1 MEKSAT
7 PQLDEATLSGDIR
20 DFLLTWIRNMQKP
33 FEQMSESDQR
43 DLIDAVEGSAREL
56 VGGVISVVSGRGF
69 EKAFVKL
76 GKFSVGDGIEAKL
89 ITDRSERNLLNFN
102 DFAGRSAMLI
112 FADPA
117 EFDGARGP
125 ARVFKRQR
133 DIEEEIADQKEA
145 EVSDKAVA
153 EKTERMAAA
162 EAKPKKEK
170 KPKAEKPP
178 VKTTDVETSKPF
190 AKPSAVI
197 DGDGKV
203 KRIDTSPGAFGTNRE
218 LIDPDTGE
226 VLDASRS
233 NPTRDRSLEDE
244 HRLNEN
250 ETVDPITGEV
260 IEIKPA
266 ATLDDLFSRA
276 AEPEPDAV
284 LVDEAEEVQ
293 WTKNPAQQAPTMPD
307 EMPTH
312 LKRVKNPA
320 KPGTID
326 KDDPGEPE
334 TVTVNDDAP
343 VARSRPTS
351 AEPKVDEDFP

>member
-1 MEKSAT
+1 MAETAT

-20 DFLLTWIRNMQKP
+20 DFILTWVRNMKKP

-43 DLIDAVEGSAREL
+43 DVIDAVEGSAREL

-117 EFDGARGP
+117 DFDGARGP

-133 DIEEEIADQKEA
+133 DIEEHIADSKAAEA
-145 EVSDKAVA
+145 
-153 EKTERMAAA
+153 KTPAADPPATPPVA
-162 EAKPKKEK
+162 EAKPKKERKK
-170 KPKAEKPP
+170 KPEPEP
-178 VKTTDVETSKPF
+178 VKTTDVDTSKP
-190 AKPSAVI
+190 APR
-197 DGDGKV
+197 D
-203 KRIDTSPGAFGTNRE
+203 
-218 LIDPDTGE
+218 LIDPATGKT
-226 VLDASRS
+226 LDASKS

-250 ETVDPITGEV
+250 ETVDPITGEI

-266 ATLDDLFSRA
+266 ATLDDLFTKA
-276 AEPEPDAV
+276 AEPEPDFVLVEEV
-284 LVDEAEEVQ
+284 LVDPATGAETV
-293 WTKNPAQQAPTMPD
+293 WHPNPAQAAPSIP
-307 EMPTH
+307 ELPKH

>member
-20 DFLLTWIRNMQKP
+20 DFILTWVRNMKKP

-43 DLIDAVEGSAREL
+43 DVIDAVEGSAREL

-102 DFAGRSAMLI
+102 HFAGRSAMLI

-117 EFDGARGP
+117 DFDGARGP

-133 DIEEEIADQKEA
+133 DIEEHIADSKAA
-145 EVSDKAVA
+145 ETTQPAADPPADPP
-153 EKTERMAAA
+153 AA

-170 KPKAEKPP
+170 KPKPEKPP
-178 VKTTDVETSKPF
+178 VKTTDVDTSKQPL
-190 AKPSAVI
+190 
-197 DGDGKV
+197 
-203 KRIDTSPGAFGTNRE
+203 RE
-218 LIDPDTGE
+218 LNDPSTGKT
-226 VLDASRS
+226 LDASVS

-250 ETVDPITGEV
+250 ETVDPITGEIV
-260 IEIKPA
+260 TIKPA
-266 ATLDDLFSRA
+266 ATLDDLFTKA
-276 AEPEPDAV
+276 AEEPDAV
-284 LVDEAEEVQ
+284 LVEESEVE
-293 WTKNPAQQAPTMPD
+293 WTANPAQAAPSIP
-307 EMPTH
+307 ELPKH

-326 KDDPGEPE
+326 KNDPGEPE